1 MANNK
6 ELQIVLKAVDNASS
20 EMKKVS
26 KALNGMSTDVEQTS
40 SSFGSMAKAVTVG
53 NLAYGVIAGTVSKLA
68 SGLSG
73 LIKESISLTGQLG
86 QSKAVIYKL
95 GENNNWTK
103 KQIDSLVKSI
113 RDENK
118 DMLTSIELTKTAIMT
133 NMSEKQALEIVAR
146 GRDVAAASNR
156 NSNDAIKAMMQ
167 AVVKLRPE
175 LLSEYGIEMNLVKVY
190 KDASSQL
197 GIKTSELTYA
207 QKTHAMYNA
216 IIGEATRME
225 GSYTEAMGSWYKMS
239 NSVKDGIV
247 SLKLV
252 LGDMLDNAMKPMIEY
267 VYKSI
272 KSFKEWAFTEEN
284 EMNPRL
290 KETADI
296 IGQVLL
302 KAFEALKS
310 TIKTVIDISRG
321 FVDIVKS
328 GIDIVTKYKGLLVI
342 FRTSWENIALVFKEN
357 LLPELQ
363 KLWEALAPLMPFLE
377 IFAKIIGVILLG
389 ALIAV
394 VKILEVSLIVLIQT
408 LANIMETANASIEKF
423 KGIWDATT
431 TSISKVIGWIDKLI
445 NSIKRLNVVQGAK
458 NAIGNALGFGG
469 ARAGGGFVSPSK
481 AYLVGEQGPELF
493 VPNANGNIISNG
505 KLGGRG
511 TVINVNISGNTI
523 MDRKGA
529 ERIGD
534 LMIRKL
540 QTSNLLG

>member
-1 MANNK
+1 MASNK
-6 ELQIVLKAVDNASS
+6 ELQIILKAVDNASS

-26 KALNGMSTDVEQTS
+26 QALNGMTNDVKTTS
-40 SSFGSMAKAVTVG
+40 SSFGSMTKAVAVG
-53 NLAYGVIAGTVSKLA
+53 NLAYSAIVGTIRSVA
-68 SGLSG
+68 SGISN
-73 LIKESISLTGQLG
+73 LIKESVSLSGQLG

-95 GENNNWTK
+95 GENNNWSR

-113 RDENK
+113 REENK

-146 GRDVAAASNR
+146 GRDVAAASNK

-175 LLSEYGIEMNLVKVY
+175 LLSEYGIEMNLIKVY
-190 KDASSQL
+190 KDAADQM
-197 GIKTSELTYA
+197 GMKTSQMTYA
-207 QKTHAMYNA
+207 QKTQAMYNA

-247 SLKLV
+247 SLKLI

-272 KSFKEWAFTEEN
+272 KSFRAWAFTEEN
-284 EMNPRL
+284 EVNPQL
-290 KETADI
+290 KATADV
-296 IGQVLL
+296 IGQILL
-302 KAFEALKS
+302 KSFEALKF
-310 TIKTVIDISRG
+310 TIKTVIDISKS
-321 FVDIVKS
+321 FVDIVKT
-328 GIDIVTKYKGLLVI
+328 GIDIVTKYKGLLTI
-342 FRTSWENIALVFKEN
+342 FRTSWDNVALVFKEN

-363 KLWEALAPLMPFLE
+363 KLWEALQPLMPFLE
-377 IFAKIIGVILLG
+377 TFAQIIGVILLG

-394 VKILEVSLIVLIQT
+394 VKIIEVSLIALIQT
-408 LANIMETANASIEKF
+408 LTSIIEAANAGIEKF
-423 KGIWDATT
+423 KGIWDTT
-431 TSISKVIGWIDKLI
+431 ITTISKVIGWIDKLI
-445 NSIKRLNVVQGAK
+445 NSIKRLNIIQGAK
-458 NAIGNALGFGG
+458 SAIGKVLGFGG
-469 ARAGGGFVSPSK
+469 GKARGGFISQSK
-481 AYLVGEQGPELF
+481 AYLVGEEGPELF
-493 VPNANGNIISNG
+493 VPGSSGDIIPNNR
-505 KLGGRG
+505 LGGRG
-511 TVINVNISGNTI
+511 NVININITGNTI

-540 QTSNLLG
+540 KTSNLLG

>member
-1 MANNK
+1 MADNK
-6 ELQIVLKAVDNASS
+6 ELQIILKAVDNASS

-26 KALNGMSTDVEQTS
+26 KALNGISGDAKNTS
-40 SSFGSMAKAVTVG
+40 SSFGAMAKAVTVG
-53 NLAYGVIAGTVSKLA
+53 NLAYGAIVGTVSKLA

-73 LIKESISLTGQLG
+73 LIKDSINLTGQLG

-95 GENNNWTK
+95 GENNNWSK

-133 NMSEKQALEIVAR
+133 NMSESQALEIVAR
-146 GRDVAAASNR
+146 GRDVAAASNK

-190 KDASSQL
+190 KDASEQL

-207 QKTHAMYNA
+207 QKTQAMYNA

-247 SLKLV
+247 SLKLI
-252 LGDMLDNAMKPMIEY
+252 LGEMLDNAMKPMIEY

-272 KSFKEWAFTEEN
+272 KSFKAWAFTEEN
-284 EMNPRL
+284 EINPQL
-290 KETADI
+290 KATADI

-302 KAFEALKS
+302 TAFEALKIA
-310 TIKTVIDISRG
+310 IKTVIDISKS
-321 FVDIVKS
+321 FIDIVKK
-328 GIDIVTKYKGLLVI
+328 GIDIVDRYKGLLVI
-342 FRTSWENIALVFKEN
+342 FKTSWENIALVFKEN

-363 KLWEALAPLMPFLE
+363 KLWEALEPLKPFLE
-377 IFAKIIGVILLG
+377 VFAQVIGVILLG

-394 VKILEVSLIVLIQT
+394 VKIIEVSLIVLIQT
-408 LANIMETANASIEKF
+408 LTKIIEVANAGIEKF

-431 TSISKVIGWIDKLI
+431 STISKVVGWIDKLI
-445 NSIKRLNVVQGAK
+445 ERIKKLNVVQGAK

-469 ARAGGGFVSPSK
+469 GRASGGFVSPTK
-481 AYLVGEQGPELF
+481 AYIVGEQGPELF
-493 VPNANGNIISNG
+493 VPGSSGNIIPNSR
-505 KLGGRG
+505 LGGRG
-511 TVINVNISGNTI
+511 NVININITGNTI

-540 QTSNLLG
+540 KTSNLLG

>member
-26 KALNGMSTDVEQTS
+26 KALNGMSNDVKQTS

-53 NLAYGVIAGTVSKLA
+53 NLAYGAIVGTVSKLA

-95 GENNNWTK
+95 GENNSWTK

-146 GRDVAAASNR
+146 GRDVAAASNK

-247 SLKLV
+247 SLKLI
-252 LGDMLDNAMKPMIEY
+252 LGDMLDNAIKPMIEY

-272 KSFKEWAFTEEN
+272 KSFRAWAFTEEN
-284 EMNPRL
+284 EINPQL
-290 KETADI
+290 KATADI
-296 IGQVLL
+296 IGQILL
-302 KAFEALKS
+302 KAFEVLKT
-310 TIKTVIDISRG
+310 TIKTVIDISKS
-321 FVDIVKS
+321 FVDIVKV
-328 GIDIVTKYKGLLVI
+328 GIDIVSEYKGLLTI
-342 FRTSWENIALVFKEN
+342 FRTSWENIALVFREN

-363 KLWEALAPLMPFLE
+363 KLWEALQPLMPFLE

-408 LANIMETANASIEKF
+408 LANIIEVANAGIEKF
-423 KGIWDATT
+423 KDIWDATT
-431 TSISKVIGWIDKLI
+431 TSISKVVGWIDKLI
-445 NSIKRLNVVQGAK
+445 SSIKRLNIVQGAK

-493 VPNANGNIISNG
+493 VPNANGNIIPNG
-505 KLGGRG
+505 RLGG
-511 TVINVNISGNTI
+511 
-523 MDRKGA
+523 
-529 ERIGD
+529 
-534 LMIRKL
+534 
-540 QTSNLLG
+540 